1 MAPPRRGA
9 SARGGSGD
17 REVGFLEQ
25 TKGALVRST
34 QAVLGSDYDMDDEDC
49 AFLERVNKSGASGG
63 GGLGEAGEGESGEK
77 WWAISADLFEAM
89 IERLERQESRAR
101 DVS

>member
-1 MAPPRRGA
+1 M
-9 SARGGSGD
+9 
-17 REVGFLEQ
+17 EK

-34 QAVLGSDYDMDDEDC
+34 QAVLGSDYDMDDEDS
-49 AFLERVNKSGASGG
+49 AFLELLNNGGAGG
-63 GGLGEAGEGESGEK
+63 GGGSGAAGEGELGEK